1 MRMGGITHTKI
12 EAISWR
18 EFVEVILAS
27 TETSVK
33 LTVPF
38 KEETCYTRLQ
48 VGDFS
53 AGSTPIF
60 TPVTGRRDADAAVT
74 FTAVCAGY

>member
-12 EAISWR
+12 EAIFLER
-18 EFVEVILAS
+18 VCEVILAS

-38 KEETCYTRLQ
+38 KEETCYTRLA
-48 VGDFS
+48 GRRLLC
-53 AGSTPIF
+53 GSTPIS

-74 FTAVCAGY
+74 FIAVCAG

>member
-12 EAISWR
+12 EAISLER
-18 EFVEVILAS
+18 VYEVILAS

-48 VGDFS
+48 VEDFS
-53 AGSTPIF
+53 VGSIPIF

-74 FTAVCAGY
+74 FIAVCAG

>member
-1 MRMGGITHTKI
+1 MRIGGITHTKI
-12 EAISWR
+12 EAISLER
-18 EFVEVILAS
+18 VCEVILAS
-27 TETSVK
+27 TEASVK

-60 TPVTGRRDADAAVT
+60 TPATGRRDADAAVT
-74 FTAVCAGY
+74 FIAVCAG

>member
-1 MRMGGITHTKI
+1 MRMGSITHAKI

-18 EFVEVILAS
+18 EFVEMILAS

-38 KEETCYTRLQ
+38 KEEKCYTRLQ
-48 VGDFS
+48 VANFS
-53 AGSTPIF
+53 ADSSPIF
-60 TPVTGRRDADAAVT
+60 KPVTGRRDANAAVA
-74 FTAVCAGY
+74 FTAVRAG

>member
-1 MRMGGITHTKI
+1 MRMGSITHAKI

-18 EFVEVILAS
+18 EFVEMILAS

-48 VGDFS
+48 VGAFS
-53 AGSTPIF
+53 AGSTLIL
-60 TPVTGRRDADAAVT
+60 TPVAGRRDADAAVT
-74 FTAVCAGY
+74 FIAVCAG